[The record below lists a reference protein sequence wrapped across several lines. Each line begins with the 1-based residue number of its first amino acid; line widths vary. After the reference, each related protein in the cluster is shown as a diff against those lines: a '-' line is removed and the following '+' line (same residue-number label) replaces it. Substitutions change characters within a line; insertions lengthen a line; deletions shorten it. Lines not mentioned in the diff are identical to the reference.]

1 MERASGHK
9 KSKKWIIIVVVL
21 IAAAAVVGGYL
32 IWQNTTKS
40 NFAFDQ
46 LAEDGFLEG
55 RSDEEIQALVNQVV
69 DEGMFNI
76 SMNSNPVFE
85 NGKAEGNV
93 RIENVPANKYYMTVK
108 ITLDDTGEVV
118 YESAGIKQGQF
129 IEKAALS
136 KNLAKGQYAATAVFT
151 AVRPETLEE
160 TGQASA
166 NITLTVLN

>member
-1 MERASGHK
+1 MEHARPKAK
-9 KSKKWIIIVVVL
+9 KKKTWIIVLVVV
-21 IAAAAVVGGYL
+21 IAAAAIGGYF
-32 IWQNTTKS
+32 IWQNTSKS

-46 LAEDGFLEG
+46 LAQDGFLEG

-69 DEGMFNI
+69 EEGMFNI

-85 NGKAEGNV
+85 NGREEGNL
-93 RIENVPANKYYMTVK
+93 RIENVPANKYYMTVR

-129 IEKAALS
+129 IEKAALN
-136 KNLAKGQYAATAVFT
+136 KNLVKGEYAATAVFT
-151 AVRPETLEE
+151 AVEPNSLKE

-166 NITLTVLN
+166 NIVLTVLN